1 VSMLQ
6 ERIDANV
13 LERSYG
19 LYRNP
24 WFLVEKKDKKH
35 RLINLATNINVVTV
49 RDAILPPNVDE
60 FLEHIAGR
68 PVCIL
73 LDFLS
78 RYDQITLYLA
88 SRDLTAIQTPLSLLR
103 QTTLL

>member
-6 ERIDANV
+6 ERIDVNV

-35 RLINLATNINVVTV
+35 RLINLATNINAVTV
-49 RDAILPPNVDE
+49 RDVMLPPNMDE
-60 FLEHIAGR
+60 FLEHVAGR
-68 PVCIL
+68 LVCTL

-78 RYDQITLYLA
+78 GYDQITLYPA
-88 SRDLTAIQTPLSLLR
+88 SRDLIAIQTPLGLLR